1 MTIKN
6 KKMQKTSML
15 VGITAIILTLTVISP
30 SIAQDI
36 FAVQTDGGATQN
48 VVLDQRLADAHQI
61 LTQKMI
67 NRNVSDIPLV
77 LSYVDPQT
85 STLIVG
91 IDSDAPLSQVVYHE
105 RLLATVGNVPMKIL
119 SGKFVRDAC
128 ASQTSDCTPLWGGIQ
143 VQSRSPF
150 GSTGTLTLPAQTLSG
165 KLGFIMSGHVAGNG
179 ITGQTVGQATTR
191 TVGTVI
197 TNPVLTSRLSDSAF
211 VELSAGMTTENKI
224 WKSSTSYFTVT
235 GKATSSTTPVGT
247 AVQMQGITSHLT
259 SGFIQGKGLTVFDAT
274 GTLSGQVAASYTS
287 ASGDSGAPIFSSGTT
302 SVTFYGIHVG
312 KFCIVEGGH
321 PPCIDPLNTVTIY
334 SPWEGIKGELLLV

>member
-1 MTIKN
+1 MTYNN
-6 KKMQKTSML
+6 KMKKTSML
-15 VGITAIILTLTVISP
+15 AGIAAIILTLAVISP
-30 SIAQDI
+30 SITQDI
-36 FAVQTDGGATQN
+36 FAVQIGDSTTQN
-48 VVLDQRLADAHQI
+48 AGLNQRLADAHQI
-61 LTQKMI
+61 LTHKMV
-67 NRNVSDIPLV
+67 NRDVSDIPLV

-91 IDSDAPLSQVVYHE
+91 IDSDAPLPQVVYHE
-105 RLLATVGNVPMKIL
+105 RLIATVGDVPMKIL

-150 GSTGTLTLPAQTLSG
+150 GTTGTLTIPAQTLSG
-165 KLGFIMSGHVAGNG
+165 KVGFIMSGHVAGNG
-179 ITGQTVGQATTR
+179 VTGQTVGQATTR

-197 TNPVLTSRLSDSAF
+197 TNPILTNRVSDSAF
-211 VELSAGMTTENKI
+211 VEKSTGITTEDKI
-224 WKSSTSYFTVT
+224 WKSATTFFTVT

-247 AVQMQGITSHLT
+247 AVQMQGISSHLQ
-259 SGFIQGKGLTVFDAT
+259 SGFIQGKGLTVFDSL
-274 GTLSGQVAASYTS
+274 GTLTGQVAASYTS
-287 ASGDSGAPIFSSGTT
+287 AGGDSGAPVFSSGAT

-321 PPCIDPLNTVTIY
+321 PPCIDPTNQVTIY